1 MSAEAIKAK
10 SALVE
15 EIAAKLKGA
24 QSAVVVEYRGLS
36 VAEMTEL
43 RNNLRAEDV
52 ELKVYKNSL
61 VQRATVATEYEGLNA
76 ELTGPNAIAL
86 GNSDAVAP
94 ARVIAK
100 FAKDHEAL
108 VIKAAVVE
116 GKLLTVDEVKEISKL
131 PNREGMYSML
141 LGMLQAPVSKFA
153 RVVKAVAEAKP
164 EDGSAA
170 AEEAAPVEE
179 AAPETPVVEETAEET
194 KEDILAYLE
203 EATILELNDLVKAI
217 EEKFDVT
224 AAAPV
229 AVAAAGAE
237 EAAGEPANVTVTLT
251 EAGGTKVAVI
261 KAVREI
267 TGLGLVDAKGLVDK
281 APSVIKENIPAAE
294 GAEIK
299 EKLEAAGASVEVK

>member
-108 VIKAAVVE
+108 VIKAGIVE
-116 GKLLTVDEVKEISKL
+116 GKVLEVEEVNEIAKL
-131 PNREGMYSML
+131 PGREGMYSML

-153 RVVKAVAEAKP
+153 RVVKAVADAREENGGEAP
-164 EDGSAA
+164 VEAP
-170 AEEAAPVEE
+170 AEEKVEE
-179 AAPETPVVEETAEET
+179 AAE
-194 KEDILAYLE
+194 
-203 EATILELNDLVKAI
+203 
-217 EEKFDVT
+217 
-224 AAAPV
+224 
-229 AVAAAGAE
+229 
-237 EAAGEPANVTVTLT
+237 
-251 EAGGTKVAVI
+251 
-261 KAVREI
+261 
-267 TGLGLVDAKGLVDK
+267 
-281 APSVIKENIPAAE
+281 
-294 GAEIK
+294 
-299 EKLEAAGASVEVK
+299 

>member
-61 VQRATVATEYEGLNA
+61 VQRATVATDYEGLNA

-194 KEDILAYLE
+194 KEE
-203 EATILELNDLVKAI
+203 
-217 EEKFDVT
+217 T
-224 AAAPV
+224 A
-229 AVAAAGAE
+229 E
-237 EAAGEPANVTVTLT
+237 
-251 EAGGTKVAVI
+251 
-261 KAVREI
+261 
-267 TGLGLVDAKGLVDK
+267 
-281 APSVIKENIPAAE
+281 
-294 GAEIK
+294 
-299 EKLEAAGASVEVK
+299 

>member
-36 VAEMTEL
+36 VAEVTEL
-43 RNNLRAEDV
+43 RRSLRAEDV

-61 VQRATVATEYEGLNA
+61 VRRATEATEYEGLNA
-76 ELTGPNAIAL
+76 ELTGPNAIAF

-94 ARVIAK
+94 ARVLAK
-100 FAKDHEAL
+100 FAKTHEAL

-116 GKLLTVDEVKEISKL
+116 GKLLNVDEVKEISSL

-153 RVVKAVAEAKP
+153 RVVKAVAEAK

-170 AEEAAPVEE
+170 EAAPVEE
-179 AAPETPVVEETAEET
+179 AANEETPVVEATEET
-194 KEDILAYLE
+194 KEE
-203 EATILELNDLVKAI
+203 S
-217 EEKFDVT
+217 
-224 AAAPV
+224 
-229 AVAAAGAE
+229 AE
-237 EAAGEPANVTVTLT
+237 
-251 EAGGTKVAVI
+251 
-261 KAVREI
+261 
-267 TGLGLVDAKGLVDK
+267 
-281 APSVIKENIPAAE
+281 
-294 GAEIK
+294 
-299 EKLEAAGASVEVK
+299 

>member
-15 EIAAKLKGA
+15 EIAAKLKEA

-43 RNNLRAEDV
+43 RKNLRDEDV

-61 VQRATVATEYEGLNA
+61 LSRATEATEYEGLNA

-86 GNSDAVAP
+86 GKSDAVAP

-100 FAKDHEAL
+100 FAKTHEAL

-116 GKLLTVDEVKEISKL
+116 GKLLTIDEVKEIASL

-153 RVVKAVAEAKP
+153 RVVKAVADARP
-164 EDGSAA
+164 EDGSAVEA
-170 AEEAAPVEE
+170 KAEEAAPAEETATPVEE
-179 AAPETPVVEETAEET
+179 TTEETKEETAE
-194 KEDILAYLE
+194 
-203 EATILELNDLVKAI
+203 
-217 EEKFDVT
+217 
-224 AAAPV
+224 
-229 AVAAAGAE
+229 
-237 EAAGEPANVTVTLT
+237 
-251 EAGGTKVAVI
+251 
-261 KAVREI
+261 
-267 TGLGLVDAKGLVDK
+267 
-281 APSVIKENIPAAE
+281 
-294 GAEIK
+294 
-299 EKLEAAGASVEVK
+299 

>member
-15 EIAAKLKGA
+15 EIAAKLKRA

-170 AEEAAPVEE
+170 EEAAPVEE

-194 KEDILAYLE
+194 KEE
-203 EATILELNDLVKAI
+203 
-217 EEKFDVT
+217 T
-224 AAAPV
+224 A
-229 AVAAAGAE
+229 E
-237 EAAGEPANVTVTLT
+237 
-251 EAGGTKVAVI
+251 
-261 KAVREI
+261 
-267 TGLGLVDAKGLVDK
+267 
-281 APSVIKENIPAAE
+281 
-294 GAEIK
+294 
-299 EKLEAAGASVEVK
+299 

>member
-10 SALVE
+10 SVLVE

-170 AEEAAPVEE
+170 EEAAPVEE

-194 KEDILAYLE
+194 KEE
-203 EATILELNDLVKAI
+203 
-217 EEKFDVT
+217 T
-224 AAAPV
+224 A
-229 AVAAAGAE
+229 E
-237 EAAGEPANVTVTLT
+237 
-251 EAGGTKVAVI
+251 
-261 KAVREI
+261 
-267 TGLGLVDAKGLVDK
+267 
-281 APSVIKENIPAAE
+281 
-294 GAEIK
+294 
-299 EKLEAAGASVEVK
+299 

>member
-170 AEEAAPVEE
+170 EEAAPVEE

-194 KEDILAYLE
+194 KEE
-203 EATILELNDLVKAI
+203 T
-217 EEKFDVT
+217 
-224 AAAPV
+224 
-229 AVAAAGAE
+229 AE
-237 EAAGEPANVTVTLT
+237 E
-251 EAGGTKVAVI
+251 TK
-261 KAVREI
+261 EE
-267 TGLGLVDAKGLVDK
+267 T
-281 APSVIKENIPAAE
+281 AE
-294 GAEIK
+294 
-299 EKLEAAGASVEVK
+299 

>member
-164 EDGSAA
+164 EDGNA

-194 KEDILAYLE
+194 KEE
-203 EATILELNDLVKAI
+203 
-217 EEKFDVT
+217 T
-224 AAAPV
+224 A
-229 AVAAAGAE
+229 E
-237 EAAGEPANVTVTLT
+237 
-251 EAGGTKVAVI
+251 
-261 KAVREI
+261 
-267 TGLGLVDAKGLVDK
+267 
-281 APSVIKENIPAAE
+281 
-294 GAEIK
+294 
-299 EKLEAAGASVEVK
+299 

>member
-1 MSAEAIKAK
+1 
-10 SALVE
+10 
-15 EIAAKLKGA
+15 
-24 QSAVVVEYRGLS
+24 
-36 VAEMTEL
+36 MTEL

-170 AEEAAPVEE
+170 EEAAPVEE
-179 AAPETPVVEETAEET
+179 AAPEAPVVEETAEET
-194 KEDILAYLE
+194 KEE
-203 EATILELNDLVKAI
+203 
-217 EEKFDVT
+217 T
-224 AAAPV
+224 A
-229 AVAAAGAE
+229 E
-237 EAAGEPANVTVTLT
+237 
-251 EAGGTKVAVI
+251 
-261 KAVREI
+261 
-267 TGLGLVDAKGLVDK
+267 
-281 APSVIKENIPAAE
+281 
-294 GAEIK
+294 
-299 EKLEAAGASVEVK
+299 

>member
-1 MSAEAIKAK
+1 MSAEAIKAKSALVEEIAAKLKGAQSAVVVEYRGLSVAEMTELRNNLRAEDVELKVYKNSLVQRATVATEYEGLNAELGGVTMSAEAIKAK

-170 AEEAAPVEE
+170 EEAAPVEE

-194 KEDILAYLE
+194 KEEI
-203 EATILELNDLVKAI
+203 
-217 EEKFDVT
+217 
-224 AAAPV
+224 
-229 AVAAAGAE
+229 AE
-237 EAAGEPANVTVTLT
+237 
-251 EAGGTKVAVI
+251 
-261 KAVREI
+261 
-267 TGLGLVDAKGLVDK
+267 
-281 APSVIKENIPAAE
+281 
-294 GAEIK
+294 
-299 EKLEAAGASVEVK
+299 